1 MEFEQQGIPDIETE
15 WERVSI
21 IVRNAYHAWFQD
33 PTNPELVRS
42 MNYALDEAYGTGVR
56 IAVKVTEGALES
68 PDLINP
74 ELDFKKLGVELESE
88 IIIGSIREIAPK
100 RFKGQAVIKDD
111 TSYLSLDLH
120 LTRLGYSI
128 PFALIKPEEIVSFTP
143 IEPAD

>member
-21 IVRNAYHAWFQD
+21 IVRNAYQAWFQD

-56 IAVKVTEGALES
+56 IAVKVTEGTLES
-68 PDLINP
+68 SDLINP

-128 PFALIKPEEIVSFTP
+128 PFALIKPKEIVSFTP